1 MKAKFQTIYFS
12 KGLEADVV
20 IILRC
25 NAENLGLLNHME
37 ENTVL
42 NLLLSKTDQFKNT
55 EERRLFYVAMTLVKE
70 MLYFIIYS

>member
-1 MKAKFQTIYFS
+1 
-12 KGLEADVV
+12 
-20 IILRC
+20 
-25 NAENLGLLNHME
+25 ME